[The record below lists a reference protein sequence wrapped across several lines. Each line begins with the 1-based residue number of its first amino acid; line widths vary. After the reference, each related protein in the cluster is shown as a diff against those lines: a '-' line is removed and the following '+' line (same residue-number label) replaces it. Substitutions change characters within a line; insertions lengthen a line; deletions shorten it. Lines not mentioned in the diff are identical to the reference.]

1 MHVCNSTIL
10 AQLASFRAVSRCNP
24 AQASTAAT
32 PDILFRRKHWMQRIA
47 PEGILLAVQLD
58 LASVELSIKK
68 TNTSG
73 IR

>member
-1 MHVCNSTIL
+1 MSAIQPFWPNLLLSEPCRDATL
-10 AQLASFRAVSRCNP
+10 P
-24 AQASTAAT
+24 KASTAAT
-32 PDILFRRKHWMQRIA
+32 PDILFRRKYWMQRIA